1 MRIQITQRR
10 TARQKRRR
18 SKLSATSEKLARAV
32 EKQRE
37 LIEQTADYIWKHPEP
52 GYREWNTS
60 AYLEERFERL
70 GYTLVRAG
78 DIPGFYADLDTGRP
92 GPRVAILGELDS
104 LIIHNHPACDPKT
117 GAVHA

>member
-1 MRIQITQRR
+1 M
-10 TARQKRRR
+10 
-18 SKLSATSEKLARAV
+18 SATSEKLARAV

-78 DIPGFYADLDTGRP
+78 DIPGFYADLDAKT
-92 GPRVAILGELDS
+92 VSLDIILDFDLPDREAVF
-104 LIIHNHPACDPKT
+104 NHIKGDIEALYPDFT
-117 GAVHA
+117 VLMTMDIDV